1 MVSKQPNYYMTV
13 NKSEKKKNVSMRPW
27 VTISGVNEAITAKD
41 IVKLPSWSVIMILK
55 RYGIPLWHGVKNAVL
70 TSEMV

>member
-13 NKSEKKKNVSMRPW
+13 KKFKRRKRVAMRPW

-41 IVKLPSWSVIMILK
+41 IVKL
-55 RYGIPLWHGVKNAVL
+55 
-70 TSEMV
+70 